1 MEPRNVNVL
10 NSRAILPSSVMTALL
25 SIPKPRRRRR
35 RGHKVSRIVREG
47 EQTQNHASV
56 MAVLAG
62 SDLLNVDLLSLF
74 PNAAIADVWRPQTR
88 ELLSALSDEED
99 EQEQAPEILSTSSTS
114 TTSTTDTVTI
124 ECGVCWAP
132 VKVAPV
138 IPGLSLTTTNNTP
151 VPACGHVICQR
162 CHRRWQ
168 RAQRQNFC
176 SQTHPRGGEVRLTCP
191 TCRAVVD

>member
-10 NSRAILPSSVMTALL
+10 NSRVMTALL

-35 RGHKVSRIVREG
+35 RGHNSR
-47 EQTQNHASV
+47 NSV

-88 ELLSALSDEED
+88 ELLSALSDEEE
-99 EQEQAPEILSTSSTS
+99 EQDQAPETI
-114 TTSTTDTVTI
+114 TTSNTESVTI

-138 IPGLSLTTTNNTP
+138 IPGVILPPPPTTTTTTTTNNTP

-168 RAQRQNFC
+168 RAQRQKFC
-176 SQTHPRGGEVRLTCP
+176 SQQTHPRGGEVRLTCP